1 MFALELLAPAKDK
14 TVGIAAIDCGADA
27 VYIAGPAWGN
37 RKAAGNSLEDIR
49 ELCAYAHRFGVRIY
63 LTVNTLI
70 YPDEWDAVHRMM
82 LEAQEAGVDAFIIRE
97 ERLTEFGDIHVPM
110 HASTQCAIRTPE
122 RARELEALG
131 CTRLIL
137 ERGLSLE
144 EVRRIREAVSCELEF
159 FVHGALCVCYSGDC
173 RLSEYLDGRSA
184 DRGECIQAC
193 RSLYDLQD
201 ASGKVL
207 VRNKALLSLRDFK
220 LLDRLEDLA
229 EAGVCSF
236 KIEGRL
242 KNASYVKNVVR
253 EYCIALDNLVAKYP
267 ERYCR
272 ASFGRVSGGF
282 APDSDKTFN
291 RGYTQWWL
299 DGKKGKWSSMDAPK
313 SMGEYV
319 GEVASVRPAGGLVQV
334 TVRPASPRLQF
345 ANGDGFAFVDRDSIR
360 GFRGDKCEG
369 LNIFCK
375 RVEGLRA
382 GVRLYR
388 NINAAFEREI
398 EARSPRR
405 EVLVDVD
412 VRIYGDFVI
421 ELSATTEDGRRAVS
435 PFHTDVEKAENRER
449 SEAMIREQLG
459 KRSGVYNFRVRSVSV
474 ETKNGALPLLSAST
488 INAMRRLL
496 SEDIP
501 ERSTA
506 PGAVGPET
514 SRSALIPPSS
524 AGPLPFTRP
533 RVATVSGPTA
543 PDAIER
549 SAVVLEDRRSDTGD
563 SCGAAEGGTPPSPL
577 GVQGDNRFAL
587 ACELMRTR
595 YCVKYELNLCPVH
608 QGAQQTGPLFLIN
621 NGRRLALEFDCN
633 NCEMTVKKAHC

>member
-49 ELCAYAHRFGVRIY
+49 ELCAYAHKFGVRIY

-82 LEAQEAGVDAFIIRE
+82 LAAQDAGVDAFIIRE
-97 ERLTEFGDIHVPM
+97 ERLTEFDDIHVPM

-137 ERGLSLE
+137 ERGLSLDD
-144 EVRRIREAVSCELEF
+144 VRRIRAAVSCELEF

-220 LLDRLEDLA
+220 LLDRLQDLA

-253 EYCIALDNLVAKYP
+253 EYSIALDDLIAKYP
-267 ERYCR
+267 GRYCR
-272 ASFGRVSGGF
+272 ASFGKVSGGF
-282 APDSDKTFN
+282 VPDSDKTFN

-334 TVRPASPRLQF
+334 TVRPASPGLQF
-345 ANGDGFAFVDRDSIR
+345 ANGDGFAFVRNSTVNKTDSSLQRSCEPAIA
-360 GFRGDKCEG
+360 GFRGDRCEG
-369 LNIFCK
+369 LTIFCK
-375 RVEGLRA
+375 RVDGLRA

-421 ELSATTEDGRRAVS
+421 ELSATTEDGRKAVS

-474 ETKNGALPLLSAST
+474 DTKNGALPLLSAST

-496 SEDIP
+496 AEDIP

-506 PGAVGPET
+506 P
-514 SRSALIPPSS
+514 
-524 AGPLPFTRP
+524 
-533 RVATVSGPTA
+533 
-543 PDAIER
+543 
-549 SAVVLEDRRSDTGD
+549 
-563 SCGAAEGGTPPSPL
+563 GAAEGGTPPSPL

-621 NGRRLALEFDCN
+621 NGRRLALEFDCK
-633 NCEMTVKKAHC
+633 NCEMSVKKAHC